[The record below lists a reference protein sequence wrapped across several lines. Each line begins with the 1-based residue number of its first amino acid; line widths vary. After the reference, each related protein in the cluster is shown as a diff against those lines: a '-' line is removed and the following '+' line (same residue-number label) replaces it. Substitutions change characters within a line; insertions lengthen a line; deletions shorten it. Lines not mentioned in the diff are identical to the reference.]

1 MTVVNMLLRLYTYYA
16 DSSAEGKSADPE
28 SRLNGSALP
37 NGHARSIPDA
47 SDRQIRDAEEFE
59 LEGLISDEDDEL
71 TKHHNGR

>member
-1 MTVVNMLLRLYTYYA
+1 MLLRLYTYYA
-16 DSSAEGKSADPE
+16 DSSTDGKTSDPE

-59 LEGLISDEDDEL
+59 LEGLMSDDDEDI
-71 TKHHNGR
+71 TKHHNRR

>member
-1 MTVVNMLLRLYTYYA
+1 MLLRLYTYYA
-16 DSSAEGKSADPE
+16 DSSTDGKTADPE

-37 NGHARSIPDA
+37 NGHSRSIPDA

-59 LEGLISDEDDEL
+59 LEGLMSEDDEDL

>member
-1 MTVVNMLLRLYTYYA
+1 MLLRLYTYYA
-16 DSSAEGKSADPE
+16 DSSTDGKTPDPE

-59 LEGLISDEDDEL
+59 LEGLMSEDDEDL
-71 TKHHNGR
+71 TKHHDGR

>member
-1 MTVVNMLLRLYTYYA
+1 MLLRLYTYYA

-71 TKHHNGR
+71 TKHHNGH